1 MTQPYEYLL
10 PPRSSPPARSPRTL
24 ACPPSVLVSG
34 LIFMFLAVLTWAGA
48 VSSSMIAAAP
58 AHPAWLGAMAV
69 WVLLCL
75 GTSPVQTV
83 QRLQQL
89 WAVSVGRQLPQAL
102 LQQALRDHRWVLA
115 TTTGLAAV
123 ALASMAAVVALPLG
137 VSSRPAL
144 ALALAAGAVLFMAW
158 QLVLAGTLHGVV
170 RLATGWSLALAL
182 GGACLAGGID
192 GQWLRAPVAL
202 HLSALLSLPL
212 ACGWVHHGLSRR
224 GPAHSHGLPAAT
236 TWQRLALWR
245 VSLQQRFQKVD
256 AGLQLSVFG
265 GFFYQ
270 LPSNMTNAAPDARV
284 LQPWGSS
291 LTWAHGLRLAVL
303 TAAAL
308 MLLRVASPHWRY
320 MLAPGGQ
327 ILRRRLGWHMFGTT
341 LLAWSGWWLFLLLA
355 TALVHAF
362 MNRHS
367 ADLFGISQLLPLA
380 LPLLS
385 DLLLSTAAAVW
396 LRAAAGTPGRAVGT
410 LCGVTM
416 AGGLALGLAIAAG
429 VQPWPLAPLGHRG
442 PSWLAGQAAL
452 TAGFLLLAHPAWAR
466 VDLHGQLIRRR

>member
-10 PPRSSPPARSPRTL
+10 PPRSSPPARSPSTL

-34 LIFMFLAVLTWAGA
+34 LIFVFLAVFTWAGA

-115 TTTGLAAV
+115 TTTGLAAL
-123 ALASMAAVVALPLG
+123 ALAGMAAVVALPSG
-137 VSSRPAL
+137 VASRPAL

-158 QLVLAGTLHGVV
+158 QLVLAGTLHGVL
-170 RLATGWSLALAL
+170 RPARGWSLVLVL
-182 GGACLAGGID
+182 GGAGLAGGID

-202 HLSALLSLPL
+202 HLSTLLSLPL

-224 GPAHSHGLPAAT
+224 RPACVDGLPTT
-236 TWQRLALWR
+236 TWQRWALR
-245 VSLQQRFQKVD
+245 RAQFQQRFQKVD
-256 AGLQLSVFG
+256 AGLQFSVFSG
-265 GFFYQ
+265 VLYQ
-270 LPSNMTNAAPDARV
+270 LPTNMINAAPDSRI
-284 LQPWGSS
+284 LQPLGSS
-291 LTWAHGLRLAVL
+291 LTWAHGLRLAVF
-303 TAAAL
+303 TAGAL
-308 MLLRVASPHWRY
+308 MLLRVASPHWRQV
-320 MLAPGGQ
+320 LAPGGQ
-327 ILRRRLGWHMFGTT
+327 ILRRRLAWHMFCAT
-341 LLAWSGWWLFLLLA
+341 LLAWSGWWLGLLLL
-355 TALVHAF
+355 TALLHAF
-362 MNRHS
+362 LNDHA
-367 ADLFGISQLLPLA
+367 ADAFGLSQLQPLA

-385 DLLLSTAAAVW
+385 DLLLSTAAAVL
-396 LRAAAGTPGRAVGT
+396 LRAAAGTPGRAVGG
-410 LCGVTM
+410 LIGVTLV
-416 AGGLALGLAIAAG
+416 GGLALGLAIAADA
-429 VQPWPLAPLGHRG
+429 QPWPLVPLGHRG

-452 TAGFLLLAHPAWAR
+452 TAGFLLLAQPAWAR